1 MIGLLFKLCIVVTPS
16 NIISKFKHYKGIVI
30 AILFEPE
37 DPLDMTTAP
46 LSPSIAMPVLND
58 KPPPTPAKPAL
69 AVERL
74 AAPES
79 DRLRANATFNCYI
92 AAQGNFSTAS
102 IHSDRSASTSSR
114 LVSGFQSER
123 STSSRA

>member
-1 MIGLLFKLCIVVTPS
+1 
-16 NIISKFKHYKGIVI
+16 
-30 AILFEPE
+30 
-37 DPLDMTTAP
+37 MTTAP
-46 LSPSIAMPVLND
+46 LSPSVAMPVLND

-102 IHSDRSASTSSR
+102 IHSDRSASSQP
-114 LVSGFQSER
+114 VSCTNEAVLPTYRTVMHLQLLEPSNCHRNF
-123 STSSRA
+123 

>member
-58 KPPPTPAKPAL
+58 KPPLTPAKPAL

-74 AAPES
+74 AAPKS
-79 DRLRANATFNCYI
+79 PNLSPRHFQLLQSGPRNLLHCL
-92 AAQGNFSTAS
+92 
-102 IHSDRSASTSSR
+102 HS
-114 LVSGFQSER
+114 
-123 STSSRA
+123 